1 MRKMLTELST
11 DCYHDATLTQELEQ
25 AMFILPSEVRRKQG
39 NKKTKN
45 EVVALCIVYIK
56 LVILTRTCSSHDL
69 HLYVCIL
76 LFI

>member
-45 EVVALCIVYIK
+45 EVVV
-56 LVILTRTCSSHDL
+56 
-69 HLYVCIL
+69 
-76 LFI
+76 